1 MNTTGNDSWTG
12 NSSTH
17 IDGTNIGPK
26 ATIQN
31 GTDTVDHGGTVYVAD
46 GTYNEHITI
55 NQNLTLIGQSLAG
68 TIIDGTQNGRP
79 LTINSGLYV
88 TITNF
93 TITNGNITGGDVF
106 GGGIYNSGK
115 LTMTNC
121 NITNNTATATG
132 NSVSA
137 NGGGICNRGILTM
150 TNCNIENNTAT
161 SSSNFGTVFSDGG
174 GIYNYGGTL
183 TMTNCNIQNNTATAN
198 AGSSSA
204 CGGGIYN
211 YGGTL
216 TITNCNIQNN
226 TAISKMAFDFGGG
239 IYNSGD
245 LTVNFSRIVSNNPQA
260 IYTAGK
266 TSLEDNW
273 WGSNVPD
280 FTSLIKGAA
289 SPHDWLYM
297 TINATPTTINNT
309 QTSLITVSFNNYSN
323 GTTYTAYTP
332 LSGQYIPDGSPINF
346 QTDLGSIGCK
356 SIDKT
361 TVGGIATATLTA
373 SELAGTAHI
382 IATTDS
388 QPVYSNVLINP
399 KSSVYLNIT
408 PDKTNPVVGDTVTYR
423 LKVGNYGPDPAE
435 NVVMTFT
442 VPQGLVFAGATD
454 NIGEKWSYD
463 ANTRTITWNLGTV
476 PKGDPDLWASFVY
489 AAAGDYLINP
499 LLSTS
504 TYDPDLNTNT
514 QSIRVLATTSPSPT
528 SANTATTAPS
538 VNAATGNTVGMQTTG
553 APLAPLVIGILSVL
567 GGLITTRKKQ

>member
-31 GTDTVDHGGTVYVAD
+31 GTDTVDPNGFVYVAD
-46 GTYNEHITI
+46 GTYKEHITI
-55 NQNLTLIGQSLAG
+55 NQNLTLIGESLAS

-79 LTINSGLYV
+79 LTINSGLNV

-93 TITNGNITGGDVF
+93 TITNGNTTGNDVF
-106 GGGIYNSGK
+106 GGGIY
-115 LTMTNC
+115 
-121 NITNNTATATG
+121 
-132 NSVSA
+132 
-137 NGGGICNRGILTM
+137 NRGILTM
-150 TNCNIENNTAT
+150 TNCNIQNNTATATGDYVSANGGGICNWGILTISNSNIQNNTAT
-161 SSSNFGTVFSDGG
+161 SSSNYGTVFSDGG

-183 TMTNCNIQNNTATAN
+183 TM
-198 AGSSSA
+198 
-204 CGGGIYN
+204 
-211 YGGTL
+211 
-216 TITNCNIQNN
+216 TNCNIQNN

-280 FTSLIKGAA
+280 FTSLISGAVP
-289 SPHDWLYM
+289 PHDWLYM
-297 TINATPTTINNT
+297 SINATPRTINNT
-309 QTSLITVSFNNYSN
+309 QTSLITVNFNNRYN
-323 GTTYTAYTP
+323 GTTVTTYTP
-332 LSGQYIPDGSPINF
+332 LSGQYIPDGSPVNF

-382 IATTDS
+382 TATTDY
-388 QPVYSNVLINP
+388 QPVNTNVLINP

-423 LKVGNYGPDPAE
+423 FKVGNYGPDPAE
-435 NVVMTFT
+435 NVIMTFT
-442 VPQGLVFAGATD
+442 VPEGLVFTGATD
-454 NIGEKWSYD
+454 NIGEKWTYD

-476 PKGDPDLWASFVY
+476 PKGDPDLWVSFVY
-489 AAAGDYLINP
+489 TAAGDYLINP

-504 TYDPDLNTNT
+504 TYDPDINTNI
-514 QSIRVLATTSPSPT
+514 QSIRVLAATGPSTT
-528 SANTATTAPS
+528 SANTATSSTS
-538 VNAATGNTVGMQTTG
+538 VNAATGNTVVMQTTG